1 MYEISNKGQVKR
13 LERTTI
19 GKDGKK
25 YHRKER
31 ILKASLDG
39 SGYLK
44 VHLFDNESREKTLK
58 VHRLVAKAFISN
70 PEDKSDVNHKDEI
83 KTNNC
88 VENLEWMTHK
98 ENLNYGT
105 RTERARKTM
114 NAIDEATRKAIGE
127 SIRKALSKPVVQY
140 SKDGELIQIWSSIN
154 EAGRQLGISHGNIS
168 LVVQGKRKTCGGFV
182 WKYVEEY

>member
-1 MYEISNKGQVKR
+1 MYEVSNKGQVKR
-13 LERTTI
+13 LDRDTI

-31 ILKASLDG
+31 ILKASLEG

-44 VHLFDNESREKTLK
+44 VHLFDNEGREKTLK

-70 PEDKSDVNHKDEI
+70 PEDKSDVNHKDEV

-98 ENLNYGT
+98 ENMNYGT
-105 RTERARKTM
+105 RTERAVKSISKDTY
-114 NAIDEATRKAIGE
+114 KAIGE
-127 SIRKALSKPVVQY
+127 VTRKRLSKPVVQY

-182 WKYVEEY
+182 WKYVEEC